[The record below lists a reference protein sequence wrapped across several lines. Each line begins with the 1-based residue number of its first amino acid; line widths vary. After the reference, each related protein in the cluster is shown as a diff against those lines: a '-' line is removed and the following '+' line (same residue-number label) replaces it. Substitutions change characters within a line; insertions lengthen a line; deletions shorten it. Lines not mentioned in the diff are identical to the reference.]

1 MVRRPLSSVPDIT
14 IKVSPRGATRLK
26 DGHVWVYRS
35 DIVSADEAT
44 PGSLVAVTDHRGQF
58 LGSALYSSSSQIA
71 VRLISHDVVADLP
84 ALLRQRVA
92 DAISYRQPFVH
103 DTNAYRVVFSEADFL
118 PGLIVDRYHDI
129 LSLQILTQAMDTE
142 LVRSTVIAELTERL
156 HPASIVERVDPR
168 VRQLE
173 ELPPRASGLLQG
185 EKTST
190 IFNMNAVQFKFEALA
205 GQKTGAFLD
214 QRENLRRRRPIRPR
228 RGSRRLLLPGWIRP
242 PRGAGLRAGL
252 GRR

>member
-1 MVRRPLSSVPDIT
+1 LENGPKAVVSVPDIT

-118 PGLIVDRYHDI
+118 P
-129 LSLQILTQAMDTE
+129 A
-142 LVRSTVIAELTERL
+142 
-156 HPASIVERVDPR
+156 
-168 VRQLE
+168 
-173 ELPPRASGLLQG
+173 
-185 EKTST
+185 
-190 IFNMNAVQFKFEALA
+190 
-205 GQKTGAFLD
+205 
-214 QRENLRRRRPIRPR
+214 
-228 RGSRRLLLPGWIRP
+228 
-242 PRGAGLRAGL
+242 
-252 GRR
+252 